1 MFCLDPNADGDRG
14 MDERKH
20 NPSFSLRQKEGFFC
34 PLPLKL
40 RGGKK
45 VKTKIDFL
53 NMKKTNEPIVMLTAY
68 DYPSAKLAEAVG
80 VDMILVGDSLGM
92 VVLGYDSTIPVTV
105 DDMIHHTKAVRRGAP
120 NTFIVTDMP
129 FMSYYSREEA
139 LKNAKAIM
147 QQSGANAVKVEGA
160 GSVLEVIAALTES
173 GVPVV
178 AHLGLTPQSVGVL
191 GGYKVQGKDAES
203 ARRLMQD
210 AKACEQAGAIAL
222 VLECVPKQLGE
233 AITKE
238 LSIPTIGIGA
248 GVGTDGQVLVYHD
261 VLGYGVERV
270 PKFVKQYAN
279 VQTTMQQALAEYVAE
294 VKTRQF
300 PTDQQSF
307 TMKEEAWLALYG
319 GKSN

>member
-1 MFCLDPNADGDRG
+1 MKQTTDF
-14 MDERKH
+14 
-20 NPSFSLRQKEGFFC
+20 
-34 PLPLKL
+34 
-40 RGGKK
+40 
-45 VKTKIDFL
+45 VKMKNNGEKIA
-53 NMKKTNEPIVMLTAY
+53 MLTAY
-68 DYPSAKLAEAVG
+68 DFPAAKQAEKAG

-105 DDMIHHTKAVRRGAP
+105 EEMIHHTKAVRRGAP

-129 FMSYYSREEA
+129 FMSYSTVNDA
-139 LKNAKAIM
+139 LQHAKAIM

-160 GSVLEVIAALTES
+160 GSVLQVISALTEM

-203 ARRLMQD
+203 AKRLLEE

-233 AITKE
+233 AITKQ
-238 LSIPTIGIGA
+238 LTIPTIGIGA

-261 VLGYGVERV
+261 VLGYGVDRV

-279 VQTTMQQALAEYVAE
+279 VQQTMQQALAEYVAD

-300 PTDQQSF
+300 PSDEQSF
-307 TMKEEAWLALYG
+307 TMNEQQWIALYG
-319 GKSN
+319 GK